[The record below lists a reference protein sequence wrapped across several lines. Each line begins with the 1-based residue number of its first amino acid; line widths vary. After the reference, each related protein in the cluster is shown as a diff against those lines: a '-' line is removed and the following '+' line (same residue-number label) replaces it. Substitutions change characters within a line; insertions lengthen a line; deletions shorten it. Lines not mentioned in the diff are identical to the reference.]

1 MIMTTGGGLNMI
13 ESITETVPELLYTV
27 LAGGL
32 TVVGVLAETASM
44 ETISGGETAVGLWM
58 AAIGLVA
65 LYAGFK
71 LAREKSVLTV

>member
-1 MIMTTGGGLNMI
+1 MLEG
-13 ESITETVPELLYTV
+13 ITDTLPELLYTV

-32 TVVGVLAETASM
+32 TGIGVLAETTGLQ
-44 ETISGGETAVGLWM
+44 TITGGDTMVGLWM

-71 LAREKSVLTV
+71 LAREKGLAFGH

>member
-1 MIMTTGGGLNMI
+1 MI
-13 ESITETVPELLYTV
+13 EGLTEALPELFYTV

-32 TVVGVLAETASM
+32 TGLGVLAETASM
-44 ETISGGETAVGLWM
+44 ETITGGETMVGLWM

-71 LAREKSVLTV
+71 LAREKGLLTS